1 MSDFNHIWLDK
12 PYNELTDK
20 QLKAVADWHQGW
32 GNKDQHRACVHMMA
46 LRNQLT
52 AERERADK
60 EALIHRDLREELF
73 HSTQRNVRF
82 KNELT
87 AERERADR
95 AEADAVEAWRQ
106 VHLFKA
112 EAGGPDGFATWK
124 DAAIDER
131 LRRVKAETER
141 ADRAEAEL
149 AVLRNNQLGPVSEG
163 PLKALGAWIADHTDD
178 DTWPAAERYLNA
190 ALAERDALRERMARL
205 VGAIACAK
213 DLTTIMRMPNVEYV
227 ADAHN
232 AAVAKLRTALEGK

>member
-32 GNKDQHRACVHMMA
+32 GNRDQHRACVHMMA

-95 AEADAVEAWRQ
+95 AAHDCNGLSLDVQ
-106 VHLFKA
+106 MLK
-112 EAGGPDGFATWK
+112 
-124 DAAIDER
+124 
-131 LRRVKAETER
+131 
-141 ADRAEAEL
+141 AEL
-149 AVLRNNQLGPVSEG
+149 A
-163 PLKALGAWIADHTDD
+163 
-178 DTWPAAERYLNA
+178 
-190 ALAERDALRERMARL
+190 ALRALILHET
-205 VGAIACAK
+205 GEDK
-213 DLTTIMRMPNVEYV
+213 DGLMPHEPRE
-227 ADAHN
+227 A
-232 AAVAKLRTALEGK
+232 LLILRRTALEGK